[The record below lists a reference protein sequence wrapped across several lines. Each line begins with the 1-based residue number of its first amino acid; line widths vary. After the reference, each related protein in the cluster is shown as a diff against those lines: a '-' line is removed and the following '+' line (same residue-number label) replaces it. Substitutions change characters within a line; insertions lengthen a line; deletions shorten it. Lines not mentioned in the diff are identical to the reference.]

1 MKKFFTLTLL
11 SLIVSLGVNA
21 QSKKTWDF
29 TKGLSAETVDNL
41 NADETNWKANGT
53 DSDGNT
59 NNWQNAVK
67 PSPNEELTANGV
79 VIKETA
85 GLLFDIGN
93 NKANSIH
100 IAQNKLR
107 LTRANTTITFPKL
120 KNGQKVTIVGRS
132 ANGTATDRGIQPVQ
146 DHIQFVSGERTDE
159 KCIFLGNSVEG
170 SLGTYSFTWE
180 IVTTEQDA
188 VDVQFKLSPNA
199 GIDFTLFM
207 IDEGDAAVNANIAY
221 FYDPSAGE

>member
-1 MKKFFTLTLL
+1 MKRFFTLTLL
-11 SLIVSLGVNA
+11 SLIISLGVSA
-21 QSKKTWDF
+21 QDKKTWDF
-29 TKGLSAETVDNL
+29 TKGLSSETVDNL
-41 NADETNWKANGT
+41 NADATNWKANGT
-53 DSDGNT
+53 DEDGNT

-67 PSPNEELTANGV
+67 PSPSQELTANGQ

-100 IAQNKLR
+100 IAQNKIR
-107 LTRANTTITFPKL
+107 LTRANT
-120 KNGQKVTIVGRS
+120 TIVGRS
-132 ANGTATDRGIQPVQ
+132 ANGTATDRGIEPVQ
-146 DHIQFVSGERTDE
+146 DHIQFVSGERTND
-159 KCIFLGNSVEG
+159 KCIFLGNQLEG

-180 IVTTEQDA
+180 IVTTEPDV

-207 IDEGDAAVNANIAY
+207 IDEGDAAVTTNVAY
-221 FYDPSAGE
+221 LYDPST